1 MRKPYLFA
9 LGIMTMLLLSVSG
22 SAQTRKH
29 DVVINLGPSS
39 GYGYPSP
46 FRPENGRIPAFN
58 LSADFSLNTLLSCGV
73 YAAYTYS
80 FYRFPDQIIPGL
92 KYKDVWKGWDM
103 GVRSSF
109 HFSSLIM
116 DNEKTDLYITAF
128 FGYTIL
134 SLEYD
139 KRNIHRTR
147 FNYDLHDINA
157 GNIAGFRYH
166 LTRIVGLY
174 AEAGLSRKFFMSAGA
189 SVNISSK

>member
-1 MRKPYLFA
+1 
-9 LGIMTMLLLSVSG
+9 
-22 SAQTRKH
+22 
-29 DVVINLGPSS
+29 
-39 GYGYPSP
+39 
-46 FRPENGRIPAFN
+46 
-58 LSADFSLNTLLSCGV
+58 V

-80 FYRFPDQIIPGL
+80 FSRFPDQIIPGL

-139 KRNIHRTR
+139 KRAFT
-147 FNYDLHDINA
+147 
-157 GNIAGFRYH
+157 GP
-166 LTRIVGLY
+166 V
-174 AEAGLSRKFFMSAGA
+174 
-189 SVNISSK
+189 